1 MVLLSTNYGTLTDNI
16 YDIYDVFNDA
26 MADEVGAAFGLE
38 LFNVKDTMTKND
50 RLELNH
56 GLSGVKRIAENEDYP
71 EATGEQG
78 DNITL
83 TKYKYGADVVITKED
98 ILYDKWDQ
106 IEDNIPSIVEEGIN
120 NLDWSFADVLMNGW
134 STSYTNIWKNTISSV
149 GPDGDALFSAS
160 HTNGTT
166 STSYNNIITD
176 GTNVNPGLEG
186 NRDALITTRT
196 TGLKYVDPQGVK
208 RRIDFDTILVPAD
221 LEDAAMRLVNSAY
234 IPGSANNDTNEY
246 LKGKFTIKVWDKLNA
261 TGNAGTDR
269 TGYRYMY
276 DSKRIERTLKT
287 FFSQKPKLSEPKQFD
302 PNYNNHFLF
311 DFLYSYG
318 FSRAPYIMG
327 SKGTDAA

>member
-1 MVLLSTNYGTLTDNI
+1 MVLLTTDYGTLTDNI

-26 MADEVGAAFGLE
+26 MADEVGAAFGLQ

-56 GLSGVKRIAENEDYP
+56 GLAGVKRISENEDYP

-83 TKYKYGADVVITKED
+83 TKYKYGADVIITKED
-98 ILYDKWDQ
+98 ILYDKFDQ
-106 IEDNIPSIVEEGIN
+106 IKENIPSIVEEGVN
-120 NLDWSFADVLMNGW
+120 SLDRSLADVLMNGR
-134 STSYTNIWKNTISSV
+134 STSYTNIWGDTVTSV
-149 GPDGDALFSAS
+149 GPDGDALFSAT

-166 STSYNNIITD
+166 WSSFSNIMSD
-176 GTNVNPGLEG
+176 GTNDNPSLEG

-196 TGLKYVDPQGVK
+196 TWLNYTDPNGVK
-208 RRIDFDTILVPAD
+208 RRIDFDTILCPAE
-221 LEDAAMRLVNSAY
+221 LEDAAMRLVNSQY
-234 IPGSANNDTNEY
+234 IPGSANNDTNDY
-246 LKGKFTIKVWDKLNA
+246 LKGRMKVQVRDKLNA
-261 TGNAGTDR
+261 TGNASTSR

-276 DSKRIERTLKT
+276 DSKRINRSLKI
-287 FFSQKPKLSEPKQFD
+287 FFSQQPKLGEPKQFD

-327 SKGTDAA
+327 STGLNA